1 MAPITKN
8 HVEQASTPAAGLQ
21 ARLFLAKL
29 RLHPMEIAAL
39 GLLLAGFIAIRLWNL
54 TAFCLDSDEIFS
66 LLTAREGLTHL
77 FQSVRADVVH
87 PPLFYLLLWV
97 WAKIGGQSMPWLRLL
112 PFLLS
117 ILALVPV
124 WIVFRQLKLKA
135 SARVIALALLAIN
148 DYQVFH
154 ARYVR
159 MYALL
164 FLLSVTSMAVY
175 YLLLQSATRTR
186 VIALTAVNMLL
197 VYTQYFGWMVIGIEG
212 LHLLWMDRRKLK
224 PFLIGT
230 AVIALLFAPWAYVA
244 AQAAIA
250 KGGLAPNLGWIRHPK
265 IGDVWWYYVGC
276 DGPLWPV
283 PVASAMVF
291 FLFGAMLAG
300 LWRVFRGSNDPSRTS
315 RLRFAAL
322 LAFLPP
328 FATYVLSNMLRNS
341 IWGNRHL
348 IVSAVP
354 YLALLA
360 TGLVELRPKWV
371 RFVVLS
377 IAAAWGVF
385 GLYRVTLFPELRNNM
400 DVLTGQVIALNARAG
415 PQAGAVTVDFLD
427 PYLAFPM
434 TYYLESHYRQDW
446 HLTTVAGVNEISG
459 DRVWVGYNH
468 KSWKSARSP
477 QDLLRER
484 GYEIGP
490 GVWAGDR
497 WDRIAVFL
505 ACRGAGTA
513 ACRAASGAS
522 GQFSPQPADPK

>member
-1 MAPITKN
+1 MAPMT
-8 HVEQASTPAAGLQ
+8 AAAAPERTSGKR
-21 ARLFLAKL
+21 RLRRLEAATLGALA
-29 RLHPMEIAAL
+29 AA
-39 GLLLAGFIAIRLWNL
+39 FIGIRLWNL

-66 LLTAREGLTHL
+66 LSCARYNLGHL
-77 FQSVRADVVH
+77 LQSVRADVVH
-87 PPLFYLLLWV
+87 PPLFYLLLWLWV
-97 WAKIGGQSMPWLRLL
+97 KIGGESMPWIRML

-117 ILALVPV
+117 AAALPLA
-124 WIVFRQLKLKA
+124 WIVFRQLKL
-135 SARVIALALLAIN
+135 SAAARIIAVALLAIS

-159 MYALL
+159 MYALFFVLSLASVAL
-164 FLLSVTSMAVY
+164 FN
-175 YLLLQSATRTR
+175 LLLESASKRR
-186 VIALTAVNMLL
+186 VIALTAVNLLL
-197 VYTQYFGWMVIGIEG
+197 VYTQYFGWMLIGIEG

-224 PFLIGT
+224 PFLMGT
-230 AVIALLFAPWAYVA
+230 AAIALLFAPWAYGA

-250 KGGLAPNLGWIRHPK
+250 KGGLTPNLGWIRHPK

-276 DGPLWPV
+276 NGPLWPV

-291 FLFGAMLAG
+291 FLFGAMAVG
-300 LWRVFRGSNDPSRTS
+300 LWRVFRSTDDTLQLS

-328 FATYVLSNMLRNS
+328 FTAYLVSNAMRNS

-348 IVSAVP
+348 IVSVVP

-360 TGLVELRPKWV
+360 TGLVALRPKWA
-371 RFVVLS
+371 RFMVIS
-377 IAAAWGVF
+377 IAAAWGAF
-385 GLYRVTLFPELRNNM
+385 GVYRVTMFPELRTNM
-400 DVLTGQVIALNARAG
+400 DVLTGQLVRIDAG
-415 PQAGAVTVDFLD
+415 ERSGSGATTSGATTVEFLD

-434 TYYLESHYRQDW
+434 NYYLETHYGLKW
-446 HLTTVAGVNEISG
+446 NSVSVGGVDEISG

-468 KSWKSARSP
+468 KSWKLAQSP
-477 QDLLRER
+477 QELLRRR

-505 ACRGAGTA
+505 AYR
-513 ACRAASGAS
+513 RRN
-522 GQFSPQPADPK
+522 

>member
-1 MAPITKN
+1 MSQIAAVPRPD
-8 HVEQASTPAAGLQ
+8 STPAKAHLR
-21 ARLFLAKL
+21 RLELAAVCVL
-29 RLHPMEIAAL
+29 V
-39 GLLLAGFIAIRLWNL
+39 AGFIGIRLWNL

-66 LLTAREGLTHL
+66 LLCARYKLVHL
-77 FQSVRADVVH
+77 LQSVRADVVH
-87 PPLFYLLLWV
+87 PPLSYLLLWV
-97 WAKIGGQSMPWLRLL
+97 WVRIGGESLLWVRLL

-117 ILALVPV
+117 VLALPLA
-124 WIVFRQLKLKA
+124 WIVFRQLRLNA
-135 SARVIALALLAIN
+135 PARIIALALLAIN

-159 MYALL
+159 MYALF
-164 FLLSVTSMAVY
+164 FLLSLASVALFN
-175 YLLLQSATRTR
+175 LLLESATKKR
-186 VIALTAVNMLL
+186 VAALTAVNLLL

-224 PFLIGT
+224 AFLLGT
-230 AVIALLFAPWAYVA
+230 AVIALLFAPWAYNA
-244 AQAAIA
+244 AQSAIA
-250 KGGLAPNLGWIRHPK
+250 KGGLTPNLGWIRHPK

-291 FLFGAMLAG
+291 FLFGAMAAG
-300 LWRVFRGSNDPSRTS
+300 LWRVFRAVRSRLELS

-328 FATYVLSNMLRNS
+328 FTAYLLSNVLRNS

-360 TGLVELRPKWV
+360 TGLVALRPRWA
-371 RFVVLS
+371 RFVVIS
-377 IAAAWGVF
+377 IAAAWGAF
-385 GLYRVTLFPELRNNM
+385 GLYRVTMYPELRNNM
-400 DVLTGQVIALNARAG
+400 DVLTGQLIELNARFGDRTGLA
-415 PQAGAVTVDFLD
+415 TVEFLD

-434 TYYLESHYRQDW
+434 SYYLESHYHQKW
-446 HLTTVAGVNEISG
+446 KLVNVAGVG
-459 DRVWVGYNH
+459 DIYGNRVWVGYNH
-468 KSWKSARSP
+468 KSWKQAQSP
-477 QDLLRER
+477 EELLRRR

-505 ACRGAGTA
+505 AYRK
-513 ACRAASGAS
+513 SN
-522 GQFSPQPADPK
+522 

>member
-1 MAPITKN
+1 MAPIAAATPDS
-8 HVEQASTPAAGLQ
+8 ASRKVPGQRLEMAAICALAAGY
-21 ARLFLAKL
+21 
-29 RLHPMEIAAL
+29 I
-39 GLLLAGFIAIRLWNL
+39 GIRLWNL

-66 LLTAREGLTHL
+66 LLCARYRLWHL
-77 FQSVRADVVH
+77 LQSVRADVVH
-87 PPLFYLLLWV
+87 PPLSYLLLWV
-97 WAKIGGQSMPWLRLL
+97 WVGIGGESMPWMRLL

-117 ILALVPV
+117 CLALPLV
-124 WIVFRQLKLKA
+124 WVVFRQLKL
-135 SARVIALALLAIN
+135 SAPARIIALALLAIN

-159 MYALL
+159 MYALF
-164 FLLSVTSMAVY
+164 FLLSLASVALFNLV
-175 YLLLQSATRTR
+175 LESASKKR
-186 VIALTAVNMLL
+186 VAGLTAVNLLL

-224 PFLIGT
+224 PFLLG
-230 AVIALLFAPWAYVA
+230 AAAIAILFAPWAYA
-244 AQAAIA
+244 ATQAAIA

-291 FLFGAMLAG
+291 FLFGAMIAG
-300 LWRVFRGSNDPSRTS
+300 LWRVFRGVRDPLEMS

-328 FATYVLSNMLRNS
+328 FATYLLSNMLRNS

-354 YLALLA
+354 YLCLLA
-360 TGLVELRPKWV
+360 MGLVALRPKWA
-371 RFVVLS
+371 RLVVIS
-377 IAAAWGVF
+377 IAAAWGCF
-385 GLYRVTLFPELRNNM
+385 GFYRVTMYPEPRNNM
-400 DVLTGQVIALNARAG
+400 DVLTGQLVEMNG
-415 PQAGAVTVDFLD
+415 PGGATVEFLD

-434 TYYLESHYRQDW
+434 NYYLESHYHQKW
-446 HLTTVAGVNEISG
+446 NLVNVAGVDAITA

-468 KSWKSARSP
+468 KSWKLAQSP
-477 QDLLRER
+477 EDLLRRR

-490 GVWAGDR
+490 GAWAGDR

-505 ACRGAGTA
+505 AYR
-513 ACRAASGAS
+513 RNPAS
-522 GQFSPQPADPK
+522 P

>member
-1 MAPITKN
+1 MAPI
-8 HVEQASTPAAGLQ
+8 AATPRPDGTSAK
-21 ARLFLAKL
+21 ARPR
-29 RLHPMEIAAL
+29 RLEVAAL
-39 GLLLAGFIAIRLWNL
+39 CVLVAGFIGIRLWNL

-66 LLTAREGLTHL
+66 LLCARYKLGHL
-77 FQSVRADVVH
+77 LESVQADVVH
-87 PPLFYLLLWV
+87 PPLSYLLLWV
-97 WAKIGGQSMPWLRLL
+97 WVRIGGESMPWLRVL

-124 WIVFRQLKLKA
+124 WIVFRQLKLNA
-135 SARVIALALLAIN
+135 PARIIALALLAIN

-159 MYALL
+159 MYALF
-164 FLLSVTSMAVY
+164 FLLSLASMALY
-175 YLLLQSATRTR
+175 NLLLQGASRKR
-186 VIALTAVNMLL
+186 IIALTAVNLLL

-224 PFLIGT
+224 PFLLGT
-230 AVIALLFAPWAYVA
+230 AVIALLFAPWAYAA

-291 FLFGAMLAG
+291 FLFGAMAAG
-300 LWRVFRGSNDPSRTS
+300 LWRVFRAAHDRLQLS

-328 FATYVLSNMLRNS
+328 VTAYLLSNVLRNS

-360 TGLVELRPKWV
+360 MGLVALRPKWV
-371 RFVVLS
+371 RFIVIS
-377 IAAAWGVF
+377 IAAAWGAF
-385 GLYRVTLFPELRNNM
+385 GVYRVTLYPELRNNM
-400 DVLTGQVIALNARAG
+400 DVLTGQLVELNARDG
-415 PQAGAVTVDFLD
+415 PRPGTATVEFLD

-434 TYYLESHYRQDW
+434 NYYLESHYRQKW
-446 HLTTVAGVNEISG
+446 NLLNVASVDQVSG

-468 KSWKSARSP
+468 KSWKQAQSP
-477 QDLLRER
+477 EELLRRR

-490 GVWAGDR
+490 GAWAGDR

-505 ACRGAGTA
+505 AYRE
-513 ACRAASGAS
+513 SN
-522 GQFSPQPADPK
+522 

>member
-1 MAPITKN
+1 MAPIAAA
-8 HVEQASTPAAGLQ
+8 HRPDSTSAK
-21 ARLFLAKL
+21 ARLH
-29 RLHPMEIAAL
+29 RLETAAL
-39 GLLLAGFIAIRLWNL
+39 WTLVLAFIGIRLWNL

-66 LLTAREGLTHL
+66 LLCARFNLWHL
-77 FQSVRADVVH
+77 LQSVRADVVH
-87 PPLFYLLLWV
+87 PPLSYLLLWAWV
-97 WAKIGGQSMPWLRLL
+97 RIGGESLLWMRLL
-112 PFLLS
+112 PFVLS
-117 ILALVPV
+117 VLALPLA
-124 WIVFRQLKLKA
+124 WTVFRQLNLTA
-135 SARVIALALLAIN
+135 PARIIALALLAIN

-159 MYALL
+159 MYALF
-164 FLLSVTSMAVY
+164 FLLSLASVMLFN
-175 YLLLQSATRTR
+175 LLLESADRKR
-186 VIALTAVNMLL
+186 VAALTAVNLLL

-224 PFLIGT
+224 PFLLGT
-230 AVIALLFAPWAYVA
+230 AAIAFLFAPWAYGA
-244 AQAAIA
+244 ALAAIA

-291 FLFGAMLAG
+291 FLFGAMIAG
-300 LWRVFRGSNDPSRTS
+300 LWRVFRALRDRLQLS

-328 FATYVLSNMLRNS
+328 FTAYLLSNMLRNS

-360 TGLVELRPKWV
+360 IGLVALRPKWA
-371 RFVVLS
+371 RFIVIS
-377 IAAAWGVF
+377 IAAAWGLF
-385 GLYRVTLFPELRNNM
+385 GLYRVTLYPELRTNM
-400 DVLTGQVIALNARAG
+400 DVLSGQLIELNARYG
-415 PQAGAVTVDFLD
+415 TRSGAPTVAFLD

-434 TYYLESHYRQDW
+434 NYFLESHYRQKW
-446 HLTTVAGVNEISG
+446 NLVSVAGVDGISG

-468 KSWKSARSP
+468 KSWKLAQSP
-477 QDLLRER
+477 EELLRRR

-490 GVWAGDR
+490 GAWAGDR

-505 ACRGAGTA
+505 VYRK
-513 ACRAASGAS
+513 SN
-522 GQFSPQPADPK
+522 

>member
-1 MAPITKN
+1 MAPMTAAADTG
-8 HVEQASTPAAGLQ
+8 ASGNKGPRRLELAA
-21 ARLFLAKL
+21 
-29 RLHPMEIAAL
+29 IA
-39 GLLLAGFIAIRLWNL
+39 LLVAGFIAIRLWNL

-66 LLTAREGLTHL
+66 LLCARYRFTHL
-77 FQSVRADVVH
+77 LESVRADVVH
-87 PPLFYLLLWV
+87 PPLFYILLWIWV
-97 WAKIGGQSMPWLRLL
+97 KIGGESMPWLRLL

-117 ILALVPV
+117 VLSLPLA
-124 WIVFRQLKLKA
+124 WIVFRQLRLNRP
-135 SARVIALALLAIN
+135 ARIIAFALLAIN

-159 MYALL
+159 MYALF
-164 FLLSVTSMAVY
+164 FLLSIASVALFN
-175 YLLLQSATRTR
+175 LLLERATEKR
-186 VIALTAVNMLL
+186 VAALTAVNLLL

-212 LHLLWMDRRKLK
+212 LALLWMDRRKLK
-224 PFLIGT
+224 AFLLGT
-230 AVIALLFAPWAYVA
+230 ALIALLFAPWAYA
-244 AQAAIA
+244 ATQAAIA

-276 DGPLWPV
+276 NGPLWPI

-291 FLFGAMLAG
+291 FLFGAMAAG
-300 LWRVFRGSNDPSRTS
+300 LFRVFRNARDPLLVN

-328 FATYVLSNMLRNS
+328 YATYLLSNVMRNS

-348 IVSAVP
+348 IVSALP
-354 YLALLA
+354 YIALLA
-360 TGLVELRPKWV
+360 MGLVALRPKWA
-371 RFVVLS
+371 RFMVVA

-385 GLYRVTLFPELRNNM
+385 GLYRVTLYPELRNNM
-400 DVLTGQVIALNARAG
+400 DVLTGQLIELNARDG
-415 PQAGAVTVDFLD
+415 PRSPATVDFLD

-434 TYYLESHYRQDW
+434 NYYLDSHY
-446 HLTTVAGVNEISG
+446 HLHWKLENVTGVDEVSA

-468 KSWKSARSP
+468 KSWKLARSP
-477 QDLLRER
+477 EDLLRAR

-505 ACRGAGTA
+505 AYRKGS
-513 ACRAASGAS
+513 RR
-522 GQFSPQPADPK
+522 

>member
-1 MAPITKN
+1 MAPI
-8 HVEQASTPAAGLQ
+8 AAAPRPDSTSAK
-21 ARLFLAKL
+21 ARLR
-29 RLHPMEIAAL
+29 RLEVAAL
-39 GLLLAGFIAIRLWNL
+39 SVLVAGFIGIRLWNL
-54 TAFCLDSDEIFS
+54 TTFCLDSDEIFS
-66 LLTAREGLTHL
+66 LLCARYNLGHL
-77 FQSVRADVVH
+77 LQSVRADVVH
-87 PPLFYLLLWV
+87 PPFSYLLLWLWV
-97 WAKIGGQSMPWLRLL
+97 KIGGESMPWLRLL

-117 ILALVPV
+117 ILALPLV
-124 WIVFRQLKLKA
+124 WIVFRQLRLTA
-135 SARVIALALLAIN
+135 PARIIALALLAIN

-159 MYALL
+159 MYALF
-164 FLLSVTSMAVY
+164 FLLSLASVALFNLVLEGT
-175 YLLLQSATRTR
+175 TKKR
-186 VIALTAVNMLL
+186 VIALTAVNLLL

-224 PFLIGT
+224 PFLLGA
-230 AVIALLFAPWAYVA
+230 AVIALLFAPWAYAA

-291 FLFGAMLAG
+291 FLFGAMAAG
-300 LWRVFRGSNDPSRTS
+300 LWRVFRAAHDRLQLSK
-315 RLRFAAL
+315 LRFAAL

-328 FATYVLSNMLRNS
+328 VTAYLLSNVLRNS

-360 TGLVELRPKWV
+360 MGLVALRPKWV
-371 RFVVLS
+371 RFIVIS
-377 IAAAWGVF
+377 IAAVWGAF
-385 GLYRVTLFPELRNNM
+385 GLYRVTMYPELRNNM
-400 DVLTGQVIALNARAG
+400 DVLTGQLIELNAREGPRAG
-415 PQAGAVTVDFLD
+415 PATVEFLD

-434 TYYLESHYRQDW
+434 NYYLESHYHQKW
-446 HLTTVAGVNEISG
+446 NLVNIASVDGISG

-468 KSWKSARSP
+468 KSWKQAQSP
-477 QDLLRER
+477 EELLRRR

-505 ACRGAGTA
+505 ATK
-513 ACRAASGAS
+513 SE
-522 GQFSPQPADPK
+522 ADR

>member
-1 MAPITKN
+1 MNPVAHAAPPQGVSARVRLRRLEPVVILAL
-8 HVEQASTPAAGLQ
+8 VAA
-21 ARLFLAKL
+21 
-29 RLHPMEIAAL
+29 
-39 GLLLAGFIAIRLWNL
+39 FIGIRLWNL

-66 LLTAREGLTHL
+66 LLTARSSLGHL
-77 FQSVRADVVH
+77 FDSVRADVVH
-87 PPLFYLLLWV
+87 PPLSYLLLWGWV
-97 WAKIGGQSMPWLRLL
+97 KIGGESMPWLRLL

-117 ILALVPV
+117 VLALPLA
-124 WIVFRQLKLKA
+124 WMIFRQLELTG
-135 SARVIALALLAIN
+135 SARIIALALLAIN

-159 MYALL
+159 MYALF
-164 FLLSVTSMAVY
+164 FLLSLASVALFN
-175 YLLLQSATRTR
+175 LLLAGATRQR
-186 VIALTAVNMLL
+186 VMALTTVNLLL

-224 PFLIGT
+224 PFLLSTG
-230 AVIALLFAPWAYVA
+230 AIALLFAPWAYVA
-244 AQAAIA
+244 TQAAIA

-276 DGPLWPV
+276 DGPLWPI

-300 LWRVFRGSNDPSRTS
+300 LWRVFRDTRDRLEIS

-328 FATYVLSNMLRNS
+328 VAAYLLSNVLRNS

-360 TGLVELRPKWV
+360 MGLVALRPRWA
-371 RFVVLS
+371 RLMVLS
-377 IAAAWGVF
+377 IAAAWGTF
-385 GLYRVTLFPELRNNM
+385 GVYRVTLHPELRNNM
-400 DVLTGQVIALNARAG
+400 DVLTGQVIELNARDG
-415 PQAGAVTVDFLD
+415 PRSAPVTVDFLD

-434 TYYLESHYRQDW
+434 DYYLESHYRQKW
-446 HLTTVAGVNEISG
+446 NLVNVSGVDQISG

-468 KSWKSARSP
+468 KSWKQAQSP
-477 QDLLRER
+477 EEMLRRR

-497 WDRIAVFL
+497 WDRIAMFL
-505 ACRGAGTA
+505 AYRK
-513 ACRAASGAS
+513 
-522 GQFSPQPADPK
+522 SPPNP